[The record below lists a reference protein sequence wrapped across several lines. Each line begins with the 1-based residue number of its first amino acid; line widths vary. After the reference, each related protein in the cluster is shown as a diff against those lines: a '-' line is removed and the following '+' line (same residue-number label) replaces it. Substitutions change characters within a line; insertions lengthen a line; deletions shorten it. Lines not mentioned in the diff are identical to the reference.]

1 MRCWRW
7 LVSQPDPFLVARLRA
22 DNRLRRGEAAVFD
35 GVIAA
40 MTIWLDTARALV
52 LHQPVPAAALAL
64 FDQPLTAAA
73 GDPEPDI
80 DNARAATEVWA
91 RAIREHVEPALN
103 DAFGDAFLDAA
114 RRADY
119 SPLPFQLAYLEQ
131 VHDRLRIWPE
141 GAFEELRPELLEMLS
156 EGMSINQIEERI
168 GRLLDIDAPSRRLRA
183 EISAVDRQIDDPYTP
198 RADLPGLY
206 ARRYALWEQHDE
218 SLGQWQW
225 LARRIARTE
234 IHGAVE
240 GGSLAAAQAVEQAI
254 GAPMF
259 KRWLST
265 TDTRVRGSHAVAD
278 GQIVKLSE
286 PFTVGRAELQHPGE
300 AGGPA
305 HEVINCRCTMLILE
319 QDEVD
324 DALASVWG
332 NLGVRPG
339 SIRMGPDDPDEVDTA
354 VRRWTA
360 EQRGESFDEP
370 DEPDAVVDDT
380 PDPDPDP
387 PAPDPLDDEDDDED
401 PRPDPDDDG
410 IEIIIDD
417 EDDPDE
423 DDVEDEDE
431 DEDEDT
437 TELDDEDP
445 DDDVDEEVEEDDV
458 EWPVLS
464 DNVREAIAQVRDSLP
479 QGEEGWRR
487 VTMGREVRPAET
499 RLQRYLY
506 QEQQRLER
514 AQAELD
520 ELHRDPRFAPFDRD
534 DADLWSERRRF
545 ERRVEELEV
554 KLARARAQASIN
566 RWTTLLG
573 PARENLAAWIR
584 YEQAR
589 VARDNS
595 HNAVTQMRDNPPTS
609 EYFSQVLPPEIGSA
623 YVTDNQGNLLPPP
636 ELEQHLDA
644 VMEVGRAVWREVS
657 AAISDDPEWL
667 AAREALHGAES
678 TPYTD
683 TVAPR
688 QRMLRAEVAVI
699 QRALAEVRPIGGHEQ
714 RARLVAAR
722 SSGDLSGTAACLEQL
737 RAAEQI
743 FPEDWLRAADARGE
757 LDLNRNQRAYFLAG
771 IAGHRQ
777 DQIAASS
784 RQSSGYKG
792 GFESENHEVMAHE
805 LGHRMEQAVPGLT
818 YLEYALVRR
827 RATVDGQLEQRTEM
841 YPGEFALR
849 DKWGQAYAGKVY
861 DVLVKDPARAPH
873 EVFQVGI
880 QDVFGR
886 DLYRYGDSDLQAFVL
901 AVMLTL

>member
-7 LVSQPDPFLVARLRA
+7 RVSQPDPLLVARLHA
-22 DNRLRRGEAAVFD
+22 DNRFRRGEAAVYA

-52 LHQPVPAAALAL
+52 LHRPIPPTAIALL
-64 FDQPLTAAA
+64 DQPLTAA
-73 GDPEPDI
+73 GDQTPDI
-80 DNARAATEVWA
+80 DAARAATEVWA
-91 RAIREHVEPALN
+91 RAIREHVEPALESS
-103 DAFGDAFLDAA
+103 FGEAFLDAM

-131 VHDRLRIWPE
+131 VHDRLKIWPE

-156 EGMSINQIEERI
+156 EGMSIDQVEERI
-168 GRLLDIDAPSRRLRA
+168 GRLLDIDAPSRRARA
-183 EISAVDRQIDDPYTP
+183 EISEIDRQIADPQTA
-198 RADLPGLY
+198 RADLPGLR
-206 ARRYALWEQHDE
+206 ARRRALWQEHDQ

-234 IHGAVE
+234 IHGAIE
-240 GGSLAAAQAVEQAI
+240 GGSLAAAQAVEQAT

-265 TDTRVRGSHAVAD
+265 TDTRVRGTHAVAD
-278 GQIVKLSE
+278 GQIVKLGE

-305 HEVINCRCTMLILE
+305 HEVINCRCTMLVLE

-354 VRRWTA
+354 VRRWDA
-360 EQRGESFDEP
+360 EQRGEDFEDP
-370 DEPDAVVDDT
+370 GADDDT
-380 PDPDPDP
+380 SDPDPDP
-387 PAPDPLDDEDDDED
+387 PAPDPLDDGDDEDDD
-401 PRPDPDDDG
+401 PGPDPDDDG
-410 IEIIIDD
+410 IEIVIDD
-417 EDDPDE
+417 DDPDE
-423 DDVEDEDE
+423 EPDEDE
-431 DEDEDT
+431 DATD
-437 TELDDEDP
+437 LDEDP
-445 DDDVDEEVEEDDV
+445 DDSTDEDTDDAV
-458 EWPVLS
+458 RPVLS
-464 DNVREAIAQVRDSLP
+464 DSVREAIAQVRQSLP
-479 QGEEGWRR
+479 DDEEQWRR
-487 VTMGREVRPAET
+487 VTMGREIRPAET
-499 RLQRYLY
+499 RLERYLS
-506 QEQQRLER
+506 QEEERLER

-520 ELHRDPRFAPFDRD
+520 ELHRDPRFAQFDRE
-534 DADLWSERRRF
+534 DADMWTERRRL
-545 ERRVEELEV
+545 ERRVEELEA
-554 KLARARAQASIN
+554 KLARARAQASIH

-573 PARENLAAWIR
+573 PARENLAAWNR

-595 HNAVTQMRDNPPTS
+595 LQAVTQMRDNPPS
-609 EYFSQVLPPEIGSA
+609 GDYWSQVMPPEVGSA

-644 VMEVGRAVWREVS
+644 VMEVGRAVWREVG
-657 AAISDDPEWL
+657 AAIGEDPEWL
-667 AAREALHGAES
+667 AAREVLHDAES
-678 TPYTD
+678 TPHAD
-683 TVAPR
+683 TTAPR
-688 QRMLRAEVAVI
+688 QRMLRAEVAII
-699 QRALAEVRPIGGHEQ
+699 QRAMAEVRPIGGHEQ
-714 RARLVAAR
+714 RARLVAPR
-722 SSGDLSGTAACLEQL
+722 SSGDLSGTAACLDQL

-757 LDLNRNQRAYFLAG
+757 LELNRNQRAYFLAG
-771 IAGHRQ
+771 LEGHRA

-784 RQSSGYKG
+784 RQSTGYKG
-792 GFESENHEVMAHE
+792 AFESENHEVMAHE

-827 RATVDGQLEQRTEM
+827 RATVDGQLEERTEM

-861 DVLVKDPARAPH
+861 NIMVKDPARAPH

-886 DLYRYGDSDLQAFVL
+886 DLYRYGDADLQAFVL